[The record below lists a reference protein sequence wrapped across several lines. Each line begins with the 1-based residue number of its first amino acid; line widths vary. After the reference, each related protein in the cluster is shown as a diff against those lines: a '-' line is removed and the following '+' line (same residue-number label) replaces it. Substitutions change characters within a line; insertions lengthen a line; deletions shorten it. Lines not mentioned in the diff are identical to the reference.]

1 MTGGLTVTHVDAHA
15 TTVFSRNRQYIMT
28 FPWSERVLT
37 ATNSA
42 TLTEGVISEFFNGD
56 RLGEVILTALRG
68 ELSFVIATGSAD
80 FNTWEKEKAD
90 ELEQDM
96 HAMIARTPFFWMTI
110 QHEKGCFLMR
120 PNGNSENDR
129 MCKWANEL
137 AKDKVRELVKR
148 LGRVLLLSRL
158 LANFP
163 KGVNE
168 NNKPKQ
174 PSTAMNPSW
183 LWPMDGHAFR
193 AMQHTMDGAAPGVQ
207 QRERNVGEGAPR
219 QRRASSQG
227 RQVGLAFLGI
237 PAWVLF

>member
-28 FPWSERVLT
+28 FPWSERVLS

-42 TLTEGVISEFFNGD
+42 TLTEGVLSEFFNGD

-68 ELSFVIATGSAD
+68 ELSFVIATGSAA
-80 FNTWEKEKAD
+80 FAPWEKEKAD

-96 HAMIARTPFFWMTI
+96 HAMIARTPFFWMNI
-110 QHEKGCFLMR
+110 QHEKGSFLMR
-120 PNGNSENDR
+120 PNGNSDVDR

-183 LWPMDGHAFR
+183 LWPMDAVDTLFERCSTPWMARHLACNNVKEMSEKERQDSEELR
-193 AMQHTMDGAAPGVQ
+193 A
-207 QRERNVGEGAPR
+207 RVGKWGWR
-219 QRRASSQG
+219 
-227 RQVGLAFLGI
+227 F
-237 PAWVLF
+237 